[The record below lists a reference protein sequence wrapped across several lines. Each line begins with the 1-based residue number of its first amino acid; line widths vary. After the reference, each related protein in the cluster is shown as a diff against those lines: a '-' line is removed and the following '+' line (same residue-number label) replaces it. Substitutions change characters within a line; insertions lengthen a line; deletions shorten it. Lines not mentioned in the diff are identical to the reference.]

1 MKIALAQLNLTVGNI
16 TANAAKIV
24 AAYRDAVAQGV
35 DLVLTPELS
44 LAGYQLEDLVQQ
56 NGFCEAVW
64 GAAQN
69 LAAQTGAAGLIIGL
83 PVRLANR
90 IYNAAALLVDG
101 KIQTVQYKHHL
112 ANYGVYDE
120 CRYFAPGPMPA
131 VMHFRGRKLGV
142 MICEDF
148 WHSDVPQHLA
158 QQGAEIYLTINGSV
172 VDGID
177 RHLVRHASAAERAQ
191 FAKIPFVYCNLIGG
205 RDEDVFDGASF
216 ALDATGKLLG
226 QAPRF
231 QEFLGLVHWQ
241 PSNLTTNLPLLDLS
255 IPAEADYYAACTLAL
270 RDYVHKS
277 GFKSVLLG
285 LSGGVDSALVAAIAV
300 DALGVDHVRAV
311 MLPSPYTSQA
321 SLDDAGILAKNLG
334 IKLSTIPIGAMV
346 ELVAREIDTN
356 TGITPSGLAHENLQS
371 RLRGLTLMTLSNQ
384 TGALLLTTGNKSELA
399 VGYATLYGDM
409 CGAFNPIK
417 DLYKGQVYK
426 LCHWRNTQGRGEIP
440 ARILTRAPSA
450 ELRPDQT
457 DQDSLPP
464 YDTLDGILHLYL
476 EGQQSPAEII
486 AHGFDPA
493 LVARV
498 IGMVNRAEYKRRQA
512 ATGPKLSPRA
522 FGRDRRWPL
531 HGAAG

>member
-1 MKIALAQLNLTVGNI
+1 MKIATAQLNLTVGSI
-16 TANAAKIV
+16 TANAAKIL
-24 AAYRDAVAQGV
+24 AAYRDALGMGA

-44 LAGYQLEDLVQQ
+44 LSGYQLEDMVAQ
-56 NGFCEAVW
+56 NGFCDSGW
-64 GAAQN
+64 TAAQN
-69 LAAQTGAAGLIIGL
+69 LAAQTGKAGLVIGL
-83 PVRLANR
+83 PVRVGDK
-90 IYNAAALLVDG
+90 IYNAAALLADG
-101 KIQTVQYKHHL
+101 KIQTVQYKHAL

-120 CRYFAPGPMPA
+120 CRYFSPGPLPS
-131 VMHFRGRKLGV
+131 VIDFYGRKLGM

-148 WHSDVPQHLA
+148 WHVDVPQHLA
-158 QQGAEIYLTINGSV
+158 QQGAEIYLSINGSV

-177 RHLVRHASAAERAQ
+177 RNLVRHGSAAERAQ

-216 ALDATGKLLG
+216 ALDARGKLLG

-231 QEFLGLVHWQ
+231 QEFLGLVDWRADGI
-241 PSNLTTNLPLLDLS
+241 SCNLPKLDLT
-255 IPAEADYYAACTLAL
+255 IPAEADYYAACTLGL

-285 LSGGVDSALVAAIAV
+285 LSGGVDSALVAAMAV
-300 DALGVDHVRAV
+300 DALGADNVRAV

-321 SLDDAGILAKNLG
+321 SLDDASALAKNLG
-334 IKLSTIPIGAMV
+334 IKLSTIPIAALV
-346 ELVAREIDTN
+346 ELAVREIDTN

-371 RLRGLTLMTLSNQ
+371 RVRGLTLMTLSNQ
-384 TGALLLTTGNKSELA
+384 TGALLLSTGNKSELA

-417 DLYKGQVYK
+417 DLFKGQVYK

-450 ELRPDQT
+450 ELRPNQT

-464 YDTLDGILHLYL
+464 YDMLDGILHLYL
-476 EGQQSPAEII
+476 EGQQSHAQIV
-486 AHGFDPA
+486 AHGYDAA

-498 IGMVNRAEYKRRQA
+498 IGMVDRAEYKRRQSA
-512 ATGPKLSPRA
+512 PGPKLSPRA

-531 HGAAG
+531 NGY